1 MDAVVVI
8 ASYAACPLEG
18 KQTTSWTQQAAN
30 SWRSPT
36 ASLIGAY
43 EGKGLGALNTEP
55 SGLHKLLRGGEPAGV
70 LALLLVERHGV
81 DKVADLAA
89 HAKLCQVLI
98 KGLLHLIVQVLEL
111 RPVVGGGAVLLG
123 LGGVGLDHPDD
134 VAVVLAVLGA
144 AEEGHASTALVLHRD
159 ADLRCV
165 PLRHLPIL
173 ALLLAVRVEGAA
185 ELPLYAHGLVP
196 ELALQGHVHVAVRLD
211 ELEGRGLQEALD
223 HLGLLVLLLLVLQ
236 LPGQDLRR
244 FAARSSADAPLRQ
257 GRDWEGSPGAKA
269 PRCGPPRCHAQG
281 RAKRGAQGR
290 HGDLRDV
297 PSHSCACEL
306 RAKTA

>member
-111 RPVVGGGAVLLG
+111 RPVVGGGA
-123 LGGVGLDHPDD
+123 
-134 VAVVLAVLGA
+134 
-144 AEEGHASTALVLHRD
+144 
-159 ADLRCV
+159 
-165 PLRHLPIL
+165 
-173 ALLLAVRVEGAA
+173 
-185 ELPLYAHGLVP
+185 
-196 ELALQGHVHVAVRLD
+196 
-211 ELEGRGLQEALD
+211 
-223 HLGLLVLLLLVLQ
+223 
-236 LPGQDLRR
+236 
-244 FAARSSADAPLRQ
+244 
-257 GRDWEGSPGAKA
+257 
-269 PRCGPPRCHAQG
+269 
-281 RAKRGAQGR
+281 
-290 HGDLRDV
+290 
-297 PSHSCACEL
+297 
-306 RAKTA
+306 